1 MPKNKNAEHRFLILD
16 RCLCDFRHKYT
27 IDDLLEEVNNQL
39 YDANGSKSTIKMR
52 QLRGDLNAIRKM
64 LPDDVYVDAI
74 QYDGKKCYY
83 RYSEEGFS
91 IYKNELSVSEVQN
104 LRSTIEMLS
113 KYRGLPSNGWLEEV
127 ISNLEV
133 RFGVKG
139 NADNLVSFG
148 QNEQLKGIEYLSEII
163 DATIHHQTLE
173 IEYTSSNGNYHKHI
187 LHPYFVK
194 QYNSRWYLFG
204 LDAKEERIKNLAF
217 DRIQSIVHSDVA
229 FIKNTSTDFNTYF
242 EHVVGVT
249 VPYASEANLI
259 DLHLKF
265 SPKRFRYVTTKP
277 IHKSQVTLSEE
288 DCIISLRLYH
298 TQELEQ
304 QIFSF
309 GPDVEVLSP
318 AWFREEF
325 SKKIAECFKF
335 YFSVQNPCT
344 DSADLCSSKQEVKP
358 NPNCK

>member
-1 MPKNKNAEHRFLILD
+1 MPKTKNAEHRFLILD

-27 IDDLLEEVNNQL
+27 IDDLLETVNDQL
-39 YDANGSKSTIKMR
+39 YDANGDKSTIRMR

-64 LPDDVYVDAI
+64 LPDDVYLDAV

-148 QNEQLKGIEYLSEII
+148 QNEQLKGLEYLSELI
-163 DATIHHQTLE
+163 DATINHQPLE
-173 IEYTSSNGNYHKHI
+173 IEYVSANGNYHRHVI
-187 LHPYFVK
+187 HPYFVK
-194 QYNSRWYLFG
+194 QYNGRWYLFG
-204 LDAKEERIKNLAF
+204 LDEKEERIKNLAF
-217 DRIQSIVHSDVA
+217 DRIQSVLHSAHV
-229 FIKNTSTDFNTYF
+229 FRKNDMIDFNTYF
-242 EHVVGVT
+242 DNVVGVT
-249 VPYASEANLI
+249 VPCAADSEISEIKLR
-259 DLHLKF
+259 F
-265 SPKRFRYVTTKP
+265 SPGRFRYVTSKP
-277 IHKSQVTLSEE
+277 IHHSQVVIDEGECIVSLKLHWTL
-288 DCIISLRLYH
+288 
-298 TQELEQ
+298 ELEQ

-318 AWFREEF
+318 AWFREAY
-325 SKKIAECFKF
+325 SKKIADCYKY
-335 YFSVQNPCT
+335 YFSVQNDCT
-344 DSADLCSSKQEVKP
+344 DGGDLCAKKQDV
-358 NPNCK
+358 

>member
-1 MPKNKNAEHRFLILD
+1 MPKNKSAEHGFLILD

-335 YFSVQNPCT
+335 YFSVQNLCT
-344 DSADLCSSKQEVKP
+344 DSADLCSRNQEVKP

>member
-1 MPKNKNAEHRFLILD
+1 MPKTKNAEHRFLILD
-16 RCLCDFRHKYT
+16 RCFCDFRHKYT
-27 IDDLLEEVNNQL
+27 IEDLLERVNDHL
-39 YDANGSKSTIKMR
+39 YDANGSKSTIMMR

-64 LPDDVYVDAI
+64 LPEDIYLDAI
-74 QYDGKKCYY
+74 PFDGKKCYY

-148 QNEQLKGIEYLSEII
+148 QNEQLKGIEYLSDII
-163 DATIHHQTLE
+163 DATINHQPLE
-173 IEYTSSNGNYHKHI
+173 IEYTSANGNFHKHI
-187 LHPYFVK
+187 LHPYYVK

-204 LDAKEERIKNLAF
+204 LDDKEERIKNLAF
-217 DRIQSIVHSDVA
+217 DRIQSIAHSNVVFA
-229 FIKNTSTDFNTYF
+229 KNNSVDFNTYF
-242 EHVVGVT
+242 DNVVGVT
-249 VPYASEANLI
+249 VPYDSEAKLI
-259 DLHLKF
+259 EIYLKF
-265 SPKRFRYVTTKP
+265 TPQRFKYVTTKP
-277 IHKSQVTLSEE
+277 IHKSQEIINNEE
-288 DCIISLRLYH
+288 CIIRLTLYH

-318 AWFREEF
+318 SWFRDDF

-335 YFSVQNPCT
+335 YFPVQNLCT
-344 DSADLCSSKQEVKP
+344 DGADLCSRNQEVKP